1 MKLSYPEA
9 EVTISLSSNIY
20 KGSYY
25 YGGKNTSDKRVIDTN
40 ELVAARLETLA
51 EILKQKRGDDSLTGE
66 GFVQGL
72 QAEDVSALLADS
84 GEEGSTII
92 KAEQPDNS
100 TLLQQAREE
109 AEALVANARKQADTI
124 VAEAMEQAAI
134 SKKNVL
140 EEARMNGYREG
151 INRAGK
157 EVESMKAELVQQKQS
172 MEAEYEARYESM
184 EADLVEVITSIYEHI
199 FHVDL
204 SSYREILVHLISTT
218 MRKVEGSRSFIIH
231 VSKEDYPFVSMQ
243 KKQLVA
249 GIATSSNAVDI
260 VEDLTLAKGECFIE
274 ADGGIFDCGLGTQ
287 LKELRKKLKLLSYE
301 NEV

>member
-9 EVTISLSSNIY
+9 EVTILLSNIY
-20 KGSYY
+20 KGNYY
-25 YGGKNTSDKRVIDTN
+25 YGAKNASDMRVIDTN

-51 EILKQKRGDDSLTGE
+51 EILKQKQDGVTGG

-72 QAEDVSALLADS
+72 QAEDVSALLADGDEAS
-84 GEEGSTII
+84 AVI
-92 KAEQPDNS
+92 KAEPD
-100 TLLQQAREE
+100 TGALLQQAKDE
-109 AEALVANARKQADTI
+109 AAVIVSNAKSQADTI

-151 INRAGK
+151 INRANK
-157 EVESMKAELVQQKQS
+157 EVEGLKAELAQQKRN
-172 MEAEYEARYESM
+172 MEAEYEAKYEAM
-184 EADLVEVITSIYEHI
+184 EAELVEAITDIYEHI

-218 MRKVEGSRSFIIH
+218 MRKVDGSRSFIIH
-231 VSKEDYPFVSMQ
+231 VSKDDYPFVSMQ

-249 GIATSSNAVDI
+249 GLAISSAVDI

-274 ADGGIFDCGLGTQ
+274 TDGGIFDCGLGTQ
-287 LKELRKKLKLLSYE
+287 LKELRKKLKVLSYE
-301 NEV
+301 K

>member
-9 EVTISLSSNIY
+9 EVTILLSSNIY
-20 KGSYY
+20 KGSCY
-25 YGGKNTSDKRVIDTN
+25 YGEKNASHKRVIDTN
-40 ELVAARLETLA
+40 ELVAARLETLT
-51 EILKQKRGDDSLTGE
+51 ELLKQKQGAASLTGE

-72 QAEDVSALLADS
+72 QAEDVSALLAD
-84 GEEGSTII
+84 GGVEGSTII
-92 KAEQPDNS
+92 KAEQPDGS
-100 TLLQQAREE
+100 TLLQQAKEE
-109 AEALVANARKQADTI
+109 AEALLSSARKQAEVI
-124 VAEAMEQAAI
+124 VAEAMEQAAV

-157 EVESMKAELVQQKQS
+157 EVESMKAELAQQKQS
-172 MEAEYEARYESM
+172 MEEEYEARYESM

-199 FHVDL
+199 FQVEL

-243 KKQLVA
+243 KKQLAA
-249 GIATSSNAVDI
+249 GIAAGSNAVDM
-260 VEDLTLAKGECFIE
+260 VEDFTLGKGECFIE

-287 LKELRKKLKLLSYE
+287 LKELRKKLKVLSYE
-301 NEV
+301 KEI

>member
-9 EVTISLSSNIY
+9 EVTISLSNIY
-20 KGSYY
+20 KGNYY
-25 YGGKNTSDKRVIDTN
+25 YGAQNYGTQSASDKRVIDTN

-51 EILKQKRGDDSLTGE
+51 EILKQKQGGVISGD

-72 QAEDVSALLADS
+72 QAEDVSALLTD
-84 GEEGSTII
+84 GEESVVI
-92 KAEQPDNS
+92 KAEPDAA
-100 TLLQQAREE
+100 TLLQQAKDE
-109 AEALVANARKQADTI
+109 AAAIVANAKAQADTI

-151 INRAGK
+151 INRANK
-157 EVESMKAELVQQKQS
+157 EVEGLKAELANQQSAMQ
-172 MEAEYEARYESM
+172 AEYEARYESM
-184 EADLVEVITSIYEHI
+184 EADLVEVITDIYEHI
-199 FHVDL
+199 FHVEL

-218 MRKVEGSRSFIIH
+218 VRKVEGSRSFIIH
-231 VSKEDYPFVSMQ
+231 VSKDDYPFVSMQ
-243 KKQLVA
+243 KKQMMA
-249 GIATSSNAVDI
+249 GLAISSAVDI
-260 VEDLTLAKGECFIE
+260 IEDLTLAKGECFIE

-287 LKELRKKLKLLSYE
+287 LKELRKKLRILSYG

>member
-1 MKLSYPEA
+1 M
-9 EVTISLSSNIY
+9 SNIY
-20 KGSYY
+20 KGNYY
-25 YGGKNTSDKRVIDTN
+25 YGAKNASDKRVIDTN

-51 EILKQKRGDDSLTGE
+51 EILKQKQGGGSMSGE

-72 QAEDVSALLADS
+72 QAEDVSALLADN
-84 GEEGSTII
+84 GDEGSAVI
-92 KAEQPDNS
+92 KAEPDTS
-100 TLLQQAREE
+100 AILQQAKSE
-109 AEALVANARKQADTI
+109 AEALVANAKQQADVI
-124 VAEAMEQAAI
+124 MAEAMEQAAN

-151 INRAGK
+151 INRANK
-157 EVESMKAELVQQKQS
+157 EVEALKAELAQQKKA
-172 MEAEYEARYESM
+172 MEAEYEAKYEAM
-184 EADLVEVITSIYEHI
+184 ESDLVDVITDIYEHI

-218 MRKVEGSRSFIIH
+218 IRKVEGSRSFIIH

-249 GIATSSNAVDI
+249 GLAISSAVDI
-260 VEDLTLAKGECFIE
+260 VEDLTQVKGECFVE

-287 LKELRKKLKLLSYE
+287 LKELRKKLKVLSYE
-301 NEV
+301 N